1 MNIFD
6 NKKVLITGA
15 TGMICSSFI
24 QYLITN
30 TTAKVYALGR
40 SDKKLREV
48 FSSYLGER
56 LVTLAQDVSEEI
68 KLDDTVDYIF
78 HGAGPIDSTTI
89 KTKPVDVI
97 LPNIKG
103 LLNCANIAISQKNNG
118 KVNPRIIVFSSATVY
133 DILQNE
139 NNNEDSTFSED
150 SPLYTTNLS
159 SGNACYFESKRM
171 SEVLAKSL
179 ITQYQLDIMI
189 CRFAYV
195 YGVPY
200 FKPNTAFY
208 QFIDTVKNNNDIV
221 MNNAGLGRRDN
232 IFIDDVTSA
241 LSVICE
247 KGEIGEVYN
256 ISSNGDKDN
265 FAAIDEM
272 AKVMVELANSKRE
285 NKVSLTYKVQSDN
298 TKRTKSYK
306 LDNCKL
312 KKLGWN
318 IQVSLN
324 DGIEKILKTYEII

>member
-1 MNIFD
+1 M
-6 NKKVLITGA
+6 
-15 TGMICSSFI
+15 
-24 QYLITN
+24 
-30 TTAKVYALGR
+30 
-40 SDKKLREV
+40 
-48 FSSYLGER
+48 
-56 LVTLAQDVSEEI
+56 
-68 KLDDTVDYIF
+68 
-78 HGAGPIDSTTI
+78 
-89 KTKPVDVI
+89 DVI

-139 NNNEDSTFSED
+139 NNNEDSTFSEE